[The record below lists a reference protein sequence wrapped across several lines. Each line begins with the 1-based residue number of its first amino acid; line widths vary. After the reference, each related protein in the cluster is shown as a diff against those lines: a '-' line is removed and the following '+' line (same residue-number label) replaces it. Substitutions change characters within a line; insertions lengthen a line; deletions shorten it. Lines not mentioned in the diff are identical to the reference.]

1 MSIWRAAGNF
11 VQMVNFVRYGP
22 LQNLSENGF
31 LQNFVDLDH
40 SFDMKIDKNIK
51 KFQLAS
57 KLTNLHKEI

>member
-1 MSIWRAAGNF
+1 
-11 VQMVNFVRYGP
+11 MVNFVRYGP